1 MVAESLIQ
9 DMPWLQASVDRFH
22 KLLVSERL
30 PHALIL
36 PGREGDGAQLLAQTL
51 ARTALCSTP
60 EFGHP
65 CNHCKSCLLHQAE
78 THPDYFKLEPS
89 GASLTVKVDD
99 IRLLVEKFAATSQ
112 ISARKVA
119 VIFHAET
126 MNTAAANALLKTL
139 EEPPGNAL
147 LILVTEGTRPLLPTV
162 RSRCQP
168 ITMNRPTLAETSTWL
183 ESREISS
190 KISAELLEALDY
202 QPLRVASWIEEG
214 MQPHWE
220 HFRAIMSGV
229 AQMQVTPVK
238 AAAECKD
245 VGMIEQLDWI
255 DWQLSR
261 MVRQSA
267 LEGNLPQPQHSRY
280 LEQLS
285 AMRSELV
292 YSANVNDQLFSEN
305 LFMLWQQ
312 FNRQS

>member
-1 MVAESLIQ
+1 MIKE
-9 DMPWLQASVDRFH
+9 MPWLHSSLDSFH
-22 KLLVSERL
+22 KLLVSGRL

-51 ARTALCSTP
+51 ARTALCSSP
-60 EFGHP
+60 ELGYP

-89 GASLTVKVDD
+89 GASATVKVDD
-99 IRLLVEKFAATSQ
+99 IRMLVEKFSATSQ

-119 VIFHAET
+119 VIFHAES

-139 EEPPGNAL
+139 EEPPGDAL

-168 ITMNRPTLAETSTWL
+168 IAMNRPTSSQVSAWL
-183 ESREISS
+183 ESKEISS
-190 KISAELLEALDY
+190 KISEELLEALDY
-202 QPLRVASWIEEG
+202 QPLRVANWIEEG
-214 MQPHWE
+214 MQTHWE
-220 HFRAIMSGV
+220 HFRAIMTGV
-229 AQMQVTPVK
+229 AQMKVSPVK
-238 AAAECKD
+238 AAVECKD
-245 VGMIEQLDWI
+245 VEMADQLDWI
-255 DWQLSR
+255 DGQLSR

-267 LEGNLPQPQHSRY
+267 MEGKLPQPQHSRY

-285 AMRSELV
+285 AMRAELV
-292 YSANVNDQLFSEN
+292 SSTNVNPQLFSEN

-312 FNRQS
+312 FNRQA